1 MSRGSTRPEIAAYD
15 RLITTL
21 HPDSREAALQRQ
33 IAARDWAAVM
43 IQSHVRRFQA
53 VNVTVNRKI
62 ELGLNERLARVAH
75 RFLESGDLWGF
86 LKAVDDDYR
95 RYEQEKQDEMKR
107 EDEMAVTFI
116 KRVLESRQ
124 QQHRAGWSAFHKLV
138 GTAGHDKEGL
148 MTDRR

>member
-33 IAARDWAAVM
+33 IAARDWAGVM
-43 IQSHVRRFQA
+43 IQSHVRRCQA

-86 LKAVDDDYR
+86 LKAVDDDY
-95 RYEQEKQDEMKR
+95 
-107 EDEMAVTFI
+107 
-116 KRVLESRQ
+116 
-124 QQHRAGWSAFHKLV
+124 
-138 GTAGHDKEGL
+138 
-148 MTDRR
+148 

>member
-1 MSRGSTRPEIAAYD
+1 M
-15 RLITTL
+15 
-21 HPDSREAALQRQ
+21 
-33 IAARDWAAVM
+33 
-43 IQSHVRRFQA
+43 
-53 VNVTVNRKI
+53 TVNRKI

-124 QQHRAGWSAFHKLV
+124 QQHRAGWSAFQKLV
-138 GTAGHDKEGL
+138 GTAGHGKEDL
-148 MTDRR
+148 MTGRR